1 MAPFTTVPLLRTEAA
16 SSCLTFFHS
25 SNDRKRSPDESEELS
40 LTMASKSV
48 ELKYIDD
55 SEEVAMEDGP
65 ESSSGI
71 SKLAIGRRLVADVVV
86 TMLKSSG
93 DSVIE
98 AVRPLSVLSD
108 VLIDLAKISNSDVR
122 HVEQWLLDCTD
133 AWMLKS
139 IAI

>member
-1 MAPFTTVPLLRTEAA
+1 
-16 SSCLTFFHS
+16 
-25 SNDRKRSPDESEELS
+25 
-40 LTMASKSV
+40 MASKSV